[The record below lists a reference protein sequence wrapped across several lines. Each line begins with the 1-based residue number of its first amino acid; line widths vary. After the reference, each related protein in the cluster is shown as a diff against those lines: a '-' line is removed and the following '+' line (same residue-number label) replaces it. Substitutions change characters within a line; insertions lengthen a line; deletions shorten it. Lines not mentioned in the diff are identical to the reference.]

1 MCQASESALPEVADE
16 SHSALATRFQR
27 SFKEKIEALCLNRS
41 PLPADDTPT
50 DLTKS
55 PENVA
60 GLVGSDV
67 TLRCAGTDLI
77 WEEYVS
83 NPTGDAVAISSG
95 DRVAKPNKYGLIT
108 EPTGTY
114 DLTIKSIELK
124 QGGRY
129 KCKAFLDSTSFTYA
143 QVITFSAF
151 NPTCSSNT
159 TNYFQAVAGDY
170 VEYSCERKYKGNL
183 TPKMK
188 WTDLS
193 TGEDVT
199 AKDESS
205 AGTVKFS
212 IVVEMTPSHNGDRF
226 TFQTYFDKPQSRYRF
241 ADNIPINN
249 NAFNERFTLPKQT
262 VY

>member
-1 MCQASESALPEVADE
+1 MERIVCGQ
-16 SHSALATRFQR
+16 
-27 SFKEKIEALCLNRS
+27 
-41 PLPADDTPT
+41 
-50 DLTKS
+50 LTKS

-60 GLVGSDV
+60 GLVGSSV
-67 TLRCAGTDLI
+67 TLRCAGTDLS

-83 NPTGDAVAISSG
+83 DPSGDAVTISFQTT
-95 DRVAKPNKYGLIT
+95 VVEPNKYDLIT

-114 DLTIKSIELK
+114 DLTIKSIQLT

-129 KCKAFLDSTSFTYA
+129 KCKALRDVASSRFA

-151 NPTCSSNT
+151 DPTCTSNT
-159 TNYFQAVAGDY
+159 TNNEAVEGQY
-170 VEYSCERKYKGNL
+170 IEYSCERKYQGNL

-193 TGEDVT
+193 TGEDVK

-212 IVVEMTPSHNGDRF
+212 IVVEMTPSHNGHRF
-226 TFQTYFDKPQSRYRF
+226 TCQTYFDKPQSQNKS

-249 NAFNERFTLPKQT
+249 NAFNVLYTSQRLNVYCQLSQCHLPT
-262 VY
+262 VDQV

>member
-1 MCQASESALPEVADE
+1 M
-16 SHSALATRFQR
+16 
-27 SFKEKIEALCLNRS
+27 
-41 PLPADDTPT
+41 
-50 DLTKS
+50 
-55 PENVA
+55 
-60 GLVGSDV
+60 
-67 TLRCAGTDLI
+67 
-77 WEEYVS
+77 
-83 NPTGDAVAISSG
+83 
-95 DRVAKPNKYGLIT
+95 
-108 EPTGTY
+108 
-114 DLTIKSIELK
+114 
-124 QGGRY
+124 
-129 KCKAFLDSTSFTYA
+129 
-143 QVITFSAF
+143 
-151 NPTCSSNT
+151 
-159 TNYFQAVAGDY
+159 AGDY

-262 VY
+262 VYCKY